1 MTLKTALLILCSIIY
16 DTQCNENKNTT
27 DPLDYYEF
35 RLKHGDHINYE
46 ELVGKVNGKNKTNS
60 DEVYGKKI
68 SSVAF

>member
-1 MTLKTALLILCSIIY
+1 M
-16 DTQCNENKNTT
+16 
-27 DPLDYYEF
+27 DYYEF

-46 ELVGKVNGKNKTNS
+46 ELVGKVNGKNKTIS